1 MMWIGILAVAGAATL
16 MGIMPSM
23 QKTLLVSGLPMNS
36 LIFFTNL
43 TISIACL
50 LLAAVKKKSL
60 RASGPRLIQALLMG
74 ACGMMLTALLLNSSY
89 LYLPVGTAI
98 MLNFL
103 YPTVVCV
110 VMGTVFKAG
119 FSRLQAAAIVVSII
133 GMVFLTGAGGKM
145 PPVGIALA
153 IASAFSYG
161 AYLIANE
168 KGPANQL
175 PIEAKLFYV
184 SLPGTVIFGILSAVT
199 GTLQAPAGGAAG
211 WALLIG
217 GSGLFTVTGY
227 FLMMY
232 GVSRLGAST
241 AAFVSM
247 LEPIVSVVF
256 GTVWFKDPITLGI
269 VAGGCL
275 VMVSILFITLDGVV
289 KSREALA
296 DSESAVL

>member
-1 MMWIGILAVAGAATL
+1 MLIGIIAVAGAATL
-16 MGIMPSM
+16 LGIMPSM
-23 QKTLLVSGLPMNS
+23 QKTLLVNGLPMNS
-36 LIFFTNL
+36 LMFFTNL
-43 TISIACL
+43 TISLVCL
-50 LLAAVKKKSL
+50 IMARLKGRSL
-60 RASGPRLIQALLMG
+60 KASRIQLIQALIMG
-74 ACGMMLTALLLNSSY
+74 ASGMMFTALLLNTSY

-103 YPTVVCV
+103 YPTVVCI
-110 VMGTVFKAG
+110 VMGTVFREG
-119 FSRLQAAAIVVSII
+119 FTKLQVAAIVVSIT
-133 GMVFLTGAGGKM
+133 GMAFLTGAGGKM
-145 PPVGIALA
+145 PLIGIVTA
-153 IASAFSYG
+153 IASSLTYRG
-161 AYLIANE
+161 YLVANE

-184 SLPGTVIFGILSAVT
+184 SLPGTVIFAVLSAAT
-199 GTLQAPAGGAAG
+199 GTLQAPAGGLSG

-217 GSGLFTVTGY
+217 GSGLFTVSGY

-256 GTVWFKDPITLGI
+256 GTIWFDDSVTLGI

-275 VMVSILFITLDGVV
+275 VITSILFITFDGFL
-289 KSREALA
+289 KSREQTAGQL
-296 DSESAVL
+296 